1 MVMMALAKGAR
12 GRAKDTDL
20 WVYCGFTIKV
30 KKMERTGCRGR
41 GLNPSSGRGAETR
54 THEKPRGMQPR

>member
-20 WVYCGFTIKV
+20 WFIGVQV
-30 KKMERTGCRGR
+30 RKMERTGCQGR

>member
-12 GRAKDTDL
+12 EREPRTQT
-20 WVYCGFTIKV
+20 CGFIGVKV
-30 KKMERTGCRGR
+30 REMERTGCRGR

>member
-12 GRAKDTDL
+12 ERAKDTDL
-20 WVYCGFTIKV
+20 WVYWCKSKENG
-30 KKMERTGCRGR
+30 ENRLS